1 MSVMEKVEMVKKNV
15 VVIGVSKTTVWQSY
29 IIYQYYNFLRMNVPS
44 TLEQKRTWNLCSFFG
59 TSKLKYFILFKV
71 CTVE

>member
-29 IIYQYYNFLRMNVPS
+29 IIYQYYNFLRMTVPS
-44 TLEQKRTWNLCSFFG
+44 T
-59 TSKLKYFILFKV
+59 
-71 CTVE
+71 